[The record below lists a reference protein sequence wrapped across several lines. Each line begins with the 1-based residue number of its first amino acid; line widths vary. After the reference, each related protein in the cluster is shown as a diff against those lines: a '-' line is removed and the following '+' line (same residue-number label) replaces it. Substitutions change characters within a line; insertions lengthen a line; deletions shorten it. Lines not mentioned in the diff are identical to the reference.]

1 MAKSNRKLVY
11 NIIAQK
17 ALVRA
22 FWVIIAISAV
32 TITSGSHANEATNSP
47 LSVPEIL
54 SKGHK
59 ALASD
64 PSLAREIHTTLSA
77 DYENQPQDIKWN
89 IDFLGAKIR
98 YQDGDSKGNT
108 HKFQQLLDKPLPNTL
123 AIEVSTYLAGIYS
136 IKNQF
141 EQAFETLNEAV
152 SRIDETTSMDVKM
165 EALARA
171 AALNELAGGYSEA
184 YEYGV
189 RLFEIAKQ
197 ANSKKFICRSGY
209 YIAKGW
215 FGLKKYEQ
223 AEKQFLKT
231 VEDCKKTE
239 EVNAVRFVE
248 QDMAYNW
255 LEMRKTEQALA
266 LLLELRNQIS
276 PSNYWAVGVAKNKFL
291 LAKAFWQK
299 EEWLSAIASGSDAIR
314 YAKEIDYPLAVRE
327 ASYIL
332 GLSYGHLKQF
342 DKAYNSLLI
351 HLEASKLVT
360 DETQAR
366 ALAYQRAKYDAQDK
380 ARQIR
385 QLENEN
391 RVLALEQA
399 LQNSERRV
407 FIIFATLGAIL
418 LFTIVLH
425 FRRQRTQFRLLAE
438 LDGLTGIS
446 NRHHI
451 MAAGQKLI
459 SECQKR
465 QRDFGVILFDLD
477 NFKRVN
483 DEFGHAAGDWVLQKA
498 AVECKTRLRKGDLFG
513 RYGGEEFIVILPDV
527 TLETLKQKAEM
538 MRSALEKIDTSE
550 TGSRFSISASF
561 GVTHVC
567 KADKPSTLSILVNEA
582 DSALYRAKTKGRN
595 RVKVY

>member
-1 MAKSNRKLVY
+1 MY
-11 NIIAQK
+11 NSTAQK
-17 ALVRA
+17 ALLRA
-22 FWVIIAISAV
+22 FWVIFAIFFVTNTSVSQEAETTKTHQAV
-32 TITSGSHANEATNSP
+32 TES
-47 LSVPEIL
+47 L
-54 SKGHK
+54 SKAHK

-64 PSLAREIHTTLSA
+64 PSLAREIHANLSA

-89 IDFLGAKIR
+89 IDFLSAKIR
-98 YQDGDSKGNT
+98 YQEGESKGNT
-108 HKFQQLLDKPLPNTL
+108 DKFQQLLNKPLPNTL

-141 EQAFETLNEAV
+141 EKAFETLNEAV
-152 SRIDETTSMDVKM
+152 SRIDEMTSMDVKM
-165 EALARA
+165 DALARA
-171 AALNELAGGYSEA
+171 AALYELAGGYSEA

-189 RLFEIAKQ
+189 RLFEIAKH
-197 ANSKKFICRSGY
+197 AKSKKFICRSGY

-215 FGLKKYEQ
+215 FGLKKYNQ

-231 VEDCKKTE
+231 VQDCKKTD

-248 QDMAYNW
+248 QDMAQNW
-255 LEMRKTEQALA
+255 LEMHKTEEALA

-291 LAKAFWQK
+291 LAKAYWQR
-299 EEWLSAIASGSDAIR
+299 EEWLSAIASGSDALR
-314 YAKEIDYPLAVRE
+314 YAQEIDYPLAVRE

-332 GLSYGHLKQF
+332 GLSYGHLQQF
-342 DKAYNSLLI
+342 TKAYENLLI

-366 ALAYQRAKYDAQDK
+366 ALAYQRARYDAQDK

-407 FIIFATLGAIL
+407 FIIIVTLGAIL
-418 LFTIVLH
+418 LIAIVLH

-451 MAAGQKLI
+451 MAAGEKLV
-459 SECQKR
+459 SDCQKR
-465 QRDFGVILFDLD
+465 QRGFGVILFDLD

-483 DEFGHAAGDWVLQKA
+483 DEFGHAAGDWVLRQA
-498 AVECKTRLRKGDLFG
+498 AMECKARLRKGDLFG
-513 RYGGEEFIVILPDV
+513 RYGGEEFIIILPDV
-527 TLETLKQKAEM
+527 TLEVLKQKAEL
-538 MRSALEKIDTSE
+538 MRKALEFIDTSE
-550 TGSRFSISASF
+550 TGSTFPISASF
-561 GVTHVC
+561 GVTH
-567 KADKPSTLSILVNEA
+567 ADTSDISSPLSALVNQA
-582 DSALYRAKTKGRN
+582 DRALYRAKTKGRN
-595 RVKVY
+595 RVEVY